1 MPFDTLEE
9 IIEAID
15 RNPQLRKQIRDKI
28 LGDEFLELPA
38 QVAALTASVNELAI
52 TLNEFMVVT
61 NKRFDEIDKRLNEHD
76 KRFDSIDERLNEH
89 DKRFDSIDERLNEHD
104 KRFDSIDERLNEHDE
119 RFDRVDGQI
128 ARVYDKLNAEFGQAK
143 GRDFENK
150 ILERAFLIPDVVK
163 PSDSMELEHV
173 RNLRP
178 SELRAL
184 ADAAANTANIPRG
197 HLESFYFADLVIE
210 AVDSANATCYITA
223 EISYTCDEGDTER
236 ALRNAGFLERF
247 TGKRSYAVV
256 VGVSLDE
263 RIHSIIESGT
273 VHWYELEEDLVISR

>member
-15 RNPQLRKQIRDKI
+15 RDPELRKQLRDRI

-52 TLNEFMVVT
+52 TLNEFMEAT
-61 NKRFDEIDKRLNEHD
+61 SKRFDEIDKRFDEHD
-76 KRFDSIDERLNEH
+76 RRFDEH
-89 DKRFDSIDERLNEHD
+89 DI
-104 KRFDSIDERLNEHDE
+104 
-119 RFDRVDGQI
+119 RFDRVEGQI

-150 ILERAFLIPDVVK
+150 VVERAFLMTDAVK
-163 PSDSMELEHV
+163 SSDGMELEYV
-173 RNLRP
+173 RNLNS

-184 ADAAANTANIPRG
+184 ANPALNIADIPRG

-210 AVDSANATCYITA
+210 AVDSANVTCYIAA

-236 ALRNAGFLERF
+236 AMRNARLLERF

-256 VGVSLDE
+256 VGVSLDD
-263 RIHSIIESGT
+263 RIHSVIESGA
-273 VHWYELEEDLVISR
+273 VHWYELDEELVISR